1 MRILIIVG
9 LLLANTSLQA
19 ADSDKDRSP
28 KLKFKNGPVCMCAR
42 GLSEKDIM
50 QSERPQTRQVSNK
63 NSSAQRSQQLEA
75 SQKRDSE
82 EK

>member
-1 MRILIIVG
+1 MRLLIIAG
-9 LLLANTSLQA
+9 LLLASTALQA
-19 ADSDKDRSP
+19 ANKDKDGSP

-42 GLSEKDIM
+42 GLSEKDIKRGGHT
-50 QSERPQTRQVSNK
+50 QQVSDK
-63 NSSAQRSQQLEA
+63 SSSIKHSQQSGA

>member
-1 MRILIIVG
+1 MRILIIAA
-9 LLLANTSLQA
+9 LLLANSALQA
-19 ADSDKDRSP
+19 ADNDKDRSP

-42 GLSEKDIM
+42 GLSEKDIIK
-50 QSERPQTRQVSNK
+50 QGGHKQQVLDK
-63 NSSAQRSQQLEA
+63 NSSAKQSQQLDA

>member
-1 MRILIIVG
+1 MRLLIIAG
-9 LLLANTSLQA
+9 LLLVSTALQA
-19 ADSDKDRSP
+19 ADNDKDSSP

-42 GLSEKDIM
+42 GLSEKDIKRGGNT
-50 QSERPQTRQVSNK
+50 QQASEN
-63 NSSAQRSQQLEA
+63 NSSAQHSQQLDA

>member
-1 MRILIIVG
+1 MRILIIAG
-9 LLLANTSLQA
+9 LLLVSTSLQA
-19 ADSDKDRSP
+19 ADNDKDSSP

-42 GLSEKDIM
+42 GLSEKDIIK
-50 QSERPQTRQVSNK
+50 QSAHTKQVSEN
-63 NSSAQRSQQLEA
+63 NGSAQHSQQLDA

>member
-1 MRILIIVG
+1 MRILIIAG
-9 LLLANTSLQA
+9 LLLVSSSLQA
-19 ADSDKDRSP
+19 ADNDKDRSP

-42 GLSEKDIM
+42 GLSEKDIK
-50 QSERPQTRQVSNK
+50 QGGNTQQVLEN
-63 NSSAQRSQQLEA
+63 NGSAQYSQQLDA

>member
-1 MRILIIVG
+1 MRILIIAG
-9 LLLANTSLQA
+9 LLLVSTSLQA
-19 ADSDKDRSP
+19 ADNDKDRSP

-42 GLSEKDIM
+42 GLSEKDIIK
-50 QSERPQTRQVSNK
+50 QSAHNTQQVSEN
-63 NSSAQRSQQLEA
+63 NGSAQHSQQLDA

>member
-1 MRILIIVG
+1 MRILIIAG
-9 LLLANTSLQA
+9 LLLVSTSLQA
-19 ADSDKDRSP
+19 ADNDKDSSP

-42 GLSEKDIM
+42 GLNEKDIK
-50 QSERPQTRQVSNK
+50 RGGNTRQVSEN
-63 NSSAQRSQQLEA
+63 NGSAKHSQQLDA

>member
-1 MRILIIVG
+1 MRILIIAG
-9 LLLANTSLQA
+9 LLLLSTSSQA
-19 ADSDKDRSP
+19 ADNDKSTSP

-42 GLSEKDIM
+42 GLSEKDI
-50 QSERPQTRQVSNK
+50 RVGNK
-63 NSSAQRSQQLEA
+63 NEQSSGQNSFAKQSQQLEA

>member
-9 LLLANTSLQA
+9 WLLASMTVQA
-19 ADSDKDRSP
+19 ADNIKDSLP
-28 KLKFKNGPVCMCAR
+28 KLKFKNGPVCMCAK
-42 GLSEKDIM
+42 GLSEKDIVLSRSA
-50 QSERPQTRQVSNK
+50 QQASDKS
-63 NSSAQRSQQLEA
+63 SSAQHSQQLDA

>member
-19 ADSDKDRSP
+19 ADSDKGGSP

-50 QSERPQTRQVSNK
+50 QSDRTQQVSGK
-63 NSSAQRSQQLEA
+63 KGSAQHSQQLEV